1 VNVTELLQEE
11 TTYDIGKALNK
22 ELRDMAAELDL
33 TWGEMPG
40 FVKKGAWYGGFIGPK
55 GGNRE
60 EKKREMTLPFDRR
73 LKGFFKQLTKFLA
86 QKHAEGHTVDVAANT
101 SKNGKV
107 GLTKPDQLQ
116 GIFDEVRTSND
127 RASCRWYIS
136 FSEAQASSSA
146 FIRLDMRINPGQH
159 RTLYADTAFAV
170 GSQQKEVV
178 KKLKAIEKNP
188 VVMSH
193 FCAELLKLW
202 KEGGGQ
208 VVPNKGEGDPS
219 YQYQK
224 TLTFDGYVEAC
235 EKPVFKKRTSTTAF
249 NTEKDNRYGTFYIKG
264 GVKAKDTKTI
274 DTAKA
279 LEAIDNFWRKV

>member
-73 LKGFFKQLTKFLA
+73 LRGFFKQLTKFLA

-116 GIFDEVRTSND
+116 GIFDEVRISND

-136 FSEAQASSSA
+136 FNEQQTSSA
-146 FIRLDMRINPGQH
+146 AFVRLDMRILGGRA

-170 GSQQKEVV
+170 GSQHREVV
-178 KKLKAIEKNP
+178 KKLKAIEKDP

-193 FCAELLKLW
+193 LCAEMLKLW
-202 KEGGGQ
+202 KAAGGA
-208 VVPNKGEGDPS
+208 VVPNKGEDKPD
-219 YQYQK
+219 YQYEK
-224 TLTFDGYVEAC
+224 TLTFDQYVDAC
-235 EKPVFKKRTSTTAF
+235 KNPIFKKAKHDRDYDTTR
-249 NTEKDNRYGTFYIKG
+249 DNRYGVFYIKG
-264 GVKAKDTKTI
+264 GVKAAATQNI
-274 DTAKA
+274 DSVKA
-279 LEAIDNFWRKV
+279 LEVIDDHWRKV